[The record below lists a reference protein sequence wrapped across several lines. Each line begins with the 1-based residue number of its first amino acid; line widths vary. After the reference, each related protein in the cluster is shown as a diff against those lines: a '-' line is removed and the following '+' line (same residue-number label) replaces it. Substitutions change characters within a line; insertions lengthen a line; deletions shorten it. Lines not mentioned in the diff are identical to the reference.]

1 MTYIED
7 YLDGISQICQ
17 TIEPKQIENIV
28 EGLIRCRQQS
38 GRIFCIGVG
47 GGAANASHAV
57 NDFRKICNIESYCLT
72 DNVAELTARINDE
85 GWDTSCLDWL
95 YTCRLKAED
104 VLFTFSVGGG
114 TKDVSANIV
123 NGVSYAKSLRVNIYG
138 IVGRDGGYTKK
149 VGNEVIV
156 IPTIYNH
163 LVTAYT
169 ESMQMVILHA
179 IVFHPKLMVNK
190 GKWESIN
197 EH

>member
-1 MTYIED
+1 MAARKK
-7 YLDGISQICQ
+7 GN
-17 TIEPKQIENIV
+17 KQKNV
-28 EGLIRCRQQS
+28 SVNLI
-38 GRIFCIGVG
+38 
-47 GGAANASHAV
+47 
-57 NDFRKICNIESYCLT
+57 
-72 DNVAELTARINDE
+72 
-85 GWDTSCLDWL
+85 
-95 YTCRLKAED
+95 KAIQFAKKRRAK
-104 VLFTFSVGGG
+104 VL
-114 TKDVSANIV
+114 
-123 NGVSYAKSLRVNIYG
+123 G

-197 EH
+197 I

>member
-1 MTYIED
+1 MTYTED

-17 TIEPKQIENIV
+17 TIQPKQIENIV

-57 NDFRKICNIESYCLT
+57 NDFRKICNIESYCPT
-72 DNVAELTARINDE
+72 DNVAELTARINDN
-85 GWDTSCLDWL
+85 GWDTTYLDWL
-95 YTCRLKAED
+95 YASRLKAED
-104 VLFTFSVGGG
+104 TLMVFSVGGG
-114 TKDVSANIV
+114 TNHVSANIV
-123 NGVSYAKSLRVNIYG
+123 NGVSYAKSLRAKIYG

-149 VGNEVIV
+149 FGDEVIV

-179 IVFHPKLMVNK
+179 IVFHPKLIVNE

>member
-1 MTYIED
+1 MTYSEV

-17 TIEPKQIENIV
+17 AIQPKQIENIV
-28 EGLIRCRQQS
+28 EGLIRCRERN

-104 VLFTFSVGGG
+104 TLMVFSVGGG

-123 NGVSYAKSLRVNIYG
+123 NGVSYAKSLRANIYG